1 MNKLLKEKKY
11 VILILFLLVV
21 IPWSLSDYTD
31 QVSPEK
37 ITSDLRFYEINTC
50 KISIN
55 EFLISNPNV
64 LYQDH
69 YKLRFNNYSSIKCFG
84 KITGVDQINHVFYI
98 SVGSNSIINLIL
110 QTTFWLLLISLIK
123 TDNKEIKYTF
133 KLFFSIVCSSLLLT
147 FGVYAEKRFY
157 SQSLYFLDLDKV
169 STFYQIFS
177 YVLFTQFFSF
187 FVFIKRQRNLIYFL
201 PFLFIFLGL
210 FNGFNLY
217 LYTGFFLTF
226 GLYSFLNAKKKQS
239 FLNWTFVFYISF
251 WCYQAI
257 NNYYYLKPDKV
268 RGLTSTMYSFSSVL
282 YWSLLTIFFIYGI
295 FRFFYESAYFFKLE
309 KIRNNLLITS
319 FGLVVLSVLSASMP
333 IFNFLTYYYFGLTKY
348 ATDNQDLFG
357 RNEWAE
363 KIAWRGMFPSAETL
377 GELFAFT
384 LLIFTICFINKIETK
399 VPLYFFSIFSLIGLY
414 VSNNKAAFFSLVV
427 CFLLKIFNTY
437 NISKLTKYS
446 FIFFSF
452 IFFIFL
458 VRFENLLLSLD
469 FAANNMV
476 GTGYAYGFENSR
488 SSAIKFLIDVNN
500 KNNFFNLIFSLIG
513 LVGFYINR
521 SEIWGLFFARHN
533 PSFYEVLLGT
543 GPFNLGKHYGDIKLQ
558 ETRSFLLPHSSLLN
572 IYLYFGLILL
582 SLLIFYLIF
591 NIYKVKKINFDLYL
605 IGIFLILNI
614 IKSDSILYSPSLI
627 MYLVFFLIII
637 RKNNKSYIVDM

>member
-11 VILILFLLVV
+11 IILVLFLLLI
-21 IPWSLSDYTD
+21 IPWSLSNYTD

-69 YKLRFNNYSSIKCFG
+69 YKLRFNNYSSLKCFG
-84 KITGVDQINHVFYI
+84 TITGIDQINHVFYI

-123 TDNKEIKYTF
+123 TDKKEIKYTF
-133 KLFFSIVCSSLLLT
+133 KILISIFCSSLILT
-147 FGVYAEKRFY
+147 FGILAEKRFY
-157 SQSLYFLDLDKV
+157 AQSLYFLDLEKV

-187 FVFIKRQRNLIYFL
+187 FVFLKRQRNLIYFL
-201 PFLFIFLGL
+201 PFTFIFLAL

-226 GLYSFLNAKKKQS
+226 GIYSFLSTRKKQS
-239 FLNWTFVFYISF
+239 FLNWIFIFYISF

-282 YWSLLTIFFIYGI
+282 YWSLLIIFFLYGL
-295 FRFFYESAYFFKLE
+295 FKFFHESAYTFKLE

-319 FGLVVLSVLSASMP
+319 FGLVILSILSASTP

-384 LLIFTICFINKIETK
+384 LLIFIICLINKIETK
-399 VPLYFFSIFSLIGLY
+399 VLLYFFSIFSLIGLY

-427 CFLLKIFNTY
+427 CFLLKVLNTY
-437 NISKLTKYS
+437 NISKVTKYF
-446 FIFFSF
+446 FIIFSF
-452 IFFIFL
+452 IFFLFL

-469 FAANNMV
+469 FATNNMV

-488 SSAIKFLIDVNN
+488 SSAIKFLIDLRD
-500 KNNFFNLIFSLIG
+500 KNNFFNLIFSFIG

-521 SEIWGLFFARHN
+521 SELWGLFFARHN

-558 ETRSFLLPHSSLLN
+558 ETKSFLLPHSSLLN
-572 IYLYFGLILL
+572 IYLYFGLILS
-582 SLLIFYLIF
+582 SLLIFYLVL
-591 NIYKVKKINFDLYL
+591 NIYRVKNINFDLYL
-605 IGIFLILNI
+605 IGIFLMVNI

>member
-11 VILILFLLVV
+11 LILVLFLLVV

-69 YKLRFNNYSSIKCFG
+69 YKLRFNNYSSLKCFG
-84 KITGVDQINHVFYI
+84 RITGIDQINHVFYI

-110 QTTFWLLLISLIK
+110 QTSFWLLLISLIK
-123 TDNKEIKYTF
+123 TDKKDIKYTF
-133 KLFFSIVCSSLLLT
+133 KLFFSIFCSSLLLT
-147 FGVYAEKRFY
+147 FGMLAEKRFY

-187 FVFIKRQRNLIYFL
+187 FVFVKRQRKLIYFI
-201 PFLFIFLGL
+201 PFTFIFLAL

-217 LYTGFFLTF
+217 LYTSFFLTF
-226 GLYSFLNAKKKQS
+226 GLYSFLNTKNKQS
-239 FLNWTFVFYISF
+239 SLNWVFVFYISF

-268 RGLTSTMYSFSSVL
+268 RGLTSTMYSFSSIL
-282 YWSLLTIFFIYGI
+282 YWSLITIFFIYGI
-295 FRFFYESAYFFKLE
+295 YKFFYESAYSFKLE

-319 FGLVVLSVLSASMP
+319 FGLVVLSIFSASMP

-384 LLIFTICFINKIETK
+384 FLIFIICFINNIETK

-414 VSNNKAAFFSLVV
+414 VSNNKAAFFSLIV
-427 CFLLKIFNTY
+427 CFLLKILNTY
-437 NISKLTKYS
+437 NIHKLTKYF
-446 FIFFSF
+446 FILVSF

-458 VRFENLLLSLD
+458 VRLENLLLSLD

-488 SSAIKFLIDVNN
+488 SSAIKFLIDLKDTNS
-500 KNNFFNLIFSLIG
+500 FFYLIFNFIG

-521 SEIWGLFFARHN
+521 SELWGLFFARHN

-543 GPFNLGKHYGDIKLQ
+543 GPFNLGRHYGDIKLQ

-582 SLLIFYLIF
+582 LVLIFYLIF
-591 NIYKVKKINFDLYL
+591 NIYKVKKIDFDLYL
-605 IGIFLILNI
+605 IGIFLMLNI

-627 MYLVFFLIII
+627 MYMVFFLIII
-637 RKNNKSYIVDM
+637 RKNNKSYIVDI

>member
-11 VILILFLLVV
+11 LILVLFLLVV

-69 YKLRFNNYSSIKCFG
+69 YKLRFNNYSSLKCFG
-84 KITGVDQINHVFYI
+84 RITGIDQINHVFYI

-110 QTTFWLLLISLIK
+110 QTSFWLLLISLIK
-123 TDNKEIKYTF
+123 TDKKDIKYTF
-133 KLFFSIVCSSLLLT
+133 KLFFSIFCSSLLLT
-147 FGVYAEKRFY
+147 FGMLAEKRFY

-187 FVFIKRQRNLIYFL
+187 FVFVKRQRKLIYFI
-201 PFLFIFLGL
+201 PFTFIFLAL

-217 LYTGFFLTF
+217 LYTSFFLTF
-226 GLYSFLNAKKKQS
+226 GLYSFLNTKNKQS
-239 FLNWTFVFYISF
+239 SLNWVFVFYISF
-251 WCYQAI
+251 CCYQAI

-268 RGLTSTMYSFSSVL
+268 RGLTSTMYSFSSIL
-282 YWSLLTIFFIYGI
+282 YWSLITIFFIYGI
-295 FRFFYESAYFFKLE
+295 YKFFYESAYSFKLE

-319 FGLVVLSVLSASMP
+319 FGLVVLSIFSASMP

-384 LLIFTICFINKIETK
+384 FLIFIICFINNIETK
-399 VPLYFFSIFSLIGLY
+399 VPLYFFSIFLLIGLY
-414 VSNNKAAFFSLVV
+414 VSNNKAAFFSLIV
-427 CFLLKIFNTY
+427 CFLLKILNTY
-437 NISKLTKYS
+437 NIHKLTKYF
-446 FIFFSF
+446 FILVSF

-458 VRFENLLLSLD
+458 VRLENLLLSLD

-488 SSAIKFLIDVNN
+488 SSAIKFLIDLKDTNS
-500 KNNFFNLIFSLIG
+500 FFYLIFNFIG

-521 SEIWGLFFARHN
+521 SELWGLFFARHN

-543 GPFNLGKHYGDIKLQ
+543 GPFNLGRHYGDIKLQ

-582 SLLIFYLIF
+582 LVLIFYLIF
-591 NIYKVKKINFDLYL
+591 NIYKVKKIDFDLYL
-605 IGIFLILNI
+605 IGIFLMLNI

-627 MYLVFFLIII
+627 MYIVFFLIII
-637 RKNNKSYIVDM
+637 RKNNKSYIVDI

>member
-11 VILILFLLVV
+11 LILVLFLLVV

-69 YKLRFNNYSSIKCFG
+69 YKLRFNNYSSLKCFG
-84 KITGVDQINHVFYI
+84 RITGIDQINHVFYI

-110 QTTFWLLLISLIK
+110 QTSFWLLLISLIK
-123 TDNKEIKYTF
+123 TDKKDIKYTF
-133 KLFFSIVCSSLLLT
+133 KLFFSIFCSSLLLT
-147 FGVYAEKRFY
+147 FGMLAEKRFY

-187 FVFIKRQRNLIYFL
+187 FVFVKRQRKLIYFI
-201 PFLFIFLGL
+201 PFTFIFLAL

-217 LYTGFFLTF
+217 LYTSFFLTF
-226 GLYSFLNAKKKQS
+226 GLYSFLNTKNKQIS
-239 FLNWTFVFYISF
+239 LNWIFVFYISF

-268 RGLTSTMYSFSSVL
+268 RGLTSTMYSFSSIL
-282 YWSLLTIFFIYGI
+282 YWSLITFFFIYGI
-295 FRFFYESAYFFKLE
+295 YKFFYESAYSFKLE

-319 FGLVVLSVLSASMP
+319 FGLVVLSILSASMP

-384 LLIFTICFINKIETK
+384 FLIFIICFINNIETK

-414 VSNNKAAFFSLVV
+414 VSNNKAAFFSLIV
-427 CFLLKIFNTY
+427 CFLLKILNTY
-437 NISKLTKYS
+437 NIHKLTKYF
-446 FIFFSF
+446 FILVSF

-458 VRFENLLLSLD
+458 VRLENLLLSLD

-488 SSAIKFLIDVNN
+488 SSAIKFLIDLKDTNS
-500 KNNFFNLIFSLIG
+500 FFYLIFNFIG

-521 SEIWGLFFARHN
+521 SELWGLFFARHN

-543 GPFNLGKHYGDIKLQ
+543 GPFNLGRHYGDIKLQ

-572 IYLYFGLILL
+572 IYLYFGIILL
-582 SLLIFYLIF
+582 LVLIFYLIF
-591 NIYKVKKINFDLYL
+591 NIYKVKKIDFDLYL
-605 IGIFLILNI
+605 IGIFLMLNI

-627 MYLVFFLIII
+627 MYIVFFLIII
-637 RKNNKSYIVDM
+637 RKNNKSYIVDI

>member
-11 VILILFLLVV
+11 IILVLFLLLV
-21 IPWSLSDYTD
+21 IPWSLSNYTD

-69 YKLRFNNYSSIKCFG
+69 YKLRFNNYSSLKCFG
-84 KITGVDQINHVFYI
+84 TITGIDQINHVFYI

-123 TDNKEIKYTF
+123 TDKKEIKYTL
-133 KLFFSIVCSSLLLT
+133 KILISIFCSSLILT
-147 FGVYAEKRFY
+147 FGILAEKRFY
-157 SQSLYFLDLDKV
+157 AQSLYFLDLEKV

-201 PFLFIFLGL
+201 PFTFIFLAL

-226 GLYSFLNAKKKQS
+226 GIYSFLSTRKKQS
-239 FLNWTFVFYISF
+239 FLNWIFIFYISF

-282 YWSLLTIFFIYGI
+282 YWSLLIIFFLYGL
-295 FRFFYESAYFFKLE
+295 FKFFHESAYTFKLE

-319 FGLVVLSVLSASMP
+319 FGLVILSILSASTP

-384 LLIFTICFINKIETK
+384 LLIFIICFINKIETK
-399 VPLYFFSIFSLIGLY
+399 VLLYFFSIFSLIGLY

-427 CFLLKIFNTY
+427 CFLLKVLNTY
-437 NISKLTKYS
+437 NISKVTKYF
-446 FIFFSF
+446 FIIFSF
-452 IFFIFL
+452 IFFLFL

-469 FAANNMV
+469 FATNNMV

-488 SSAIKFLIDVNN
+488 SSAIKFLIDLRD
-500 KNNFFNLIFSLIG
+500 KNNFFNLIFSFIG

-521 SEIWGLFFARHN
+521 SELWGLFFARHN

-558 ETRSFLLPHSSLLN
+558 ETKSFLLPHSSLLN
-572 IYLYFGLILL
+572 IYLYFGLILS
-582 SLLIFYLIF
+582 SLLIFYLVL
-591 NIYKVKKINFDLYL
+591 NIYRVKNINFDLYL
-605 IGIFLILNI
+605 IGIFLMLNI

>member
-11 VILILFLLVV
+11 LILVLFLLVV

-69 YKLRFNNYSSIKCFG
+69 YKLRFNNYSSLKCFG
-84 KITGVDQINHVFYI
+84 RITGIDQINHVFYI

-110 QTTFWLLLISLIK
+110 QTSFWLLLISLIK
-123 TDNKEIKYTF
+123 TDKKDIKYTF
-133 KLFFSIVCSSLLLT
+133 KLFFSIFCSSLLLT
-147 FGVYAEKRFY
+147 FGMLAEKRFY

-187 FVFIKRQRNLIYFL
+187 FVFVKRQRKLIYFI
-201 PFLFIFLGL
+201 PFTFIFLAL

-217 LYTGFFLTF
+217 LYTSFFLTF
-226 GLYSFLNAKKKQS
+226 GLYSFLNTKNKQS
-239 FLNWTFVFYISF
+239 SLNWVFVFYISF

-257 NNYYYLKPDKV
+257 NNSYYLKPDKV
-268 RGLTSTMYSFSSVL
+268 RGLTSTMYSFSSIL
-282 YWSLLTIFFIYGI
+282 YWSLITIFFIYGI
-295 FRFFYESAYFFKLE
+295 YKFFYESAYSFKLE

-319 FGLVVLSVLSASMP
+319 FGLVVLSIFSASMP

-384 LLIFTICFINKIETK
+384 FLIFIICFINNIETK

-414 VSNNKAAFFSLVV
+414 VSNNKAAFFSIIV
-427 CFLLKIFNTY
+427 CFLLKILNTY
-437 NISKLTKYS
+437 NIHKLTKYF
-446 FIFFSF
+446 FILVSF

-458 VRFENLLLSLD
+458 VRLENLLLSLD

-488 SSAIKFLIDVNN
+488 SSAIKFLIDLKDTNS
-500 KNNFFNLIFSLIG
+500 FFYLIFNFIG
-513 LVGFYINR
+513 LAGFYINR
-521 SEIWGLFFARHN
+521 SELWGLFFARHN

-543 GPFNLGKHYGDIKLQ
+543 GPFNLGRHYGDIKLQ

-582 SLLIFYLIF
+582 LVLIFYLIF
-591 NIYKVKKINFDLYL
+591 NIYKVKKIDFDLYL
-605 IGIFLILNI
+605 IGIFLMLNI

-627 MYLVFFLIII
+627 MYIVFFLIII
-637 RKNNKSYIVDM
+637 RKNNKSYIVDI

>member
-11 VILILFLLVV
+11 LILVLFLLVV

-69 YKLRFNNYSSIKCFG
+69 YKLRFNNYSSLKCFG
-84 KITGVDQINHVFYI
+84 RITGIDQINHVFYI

-110 QTTFWLLLISLIK
+110 QTSFWLLLISLIK
-123 TDNKEIKYTF
+123 TDKKDIKYTF
-133 KLFFSIVCSSLLLT
+133 KLFFSIFCSSLLLT
-147 FGVYAEKRFY
+147 FGMLAEKRFY

-187 FVFIKRQRNLIYFL
+187 FVFVKRQRKLIYFI
-201 PFLFIFLGL
+201 PFTFIFLAL

-217 LYTGFFLTF
+217 LYTSFFLTF
-226 GLYSFLNAKKKQS
+226 GLYSCLNTKNKQS
-239 FLNWTFVFYISF
+239 SLNWVFVFYISF

-268 RGLTSTMYSFSSVL
+268 RGLTSTMYSFSSIL
-282 YWSLLTIFFIYGI
+282 YWSLITIFFIYGI
-295 FRFFYESAYFFKLE
+295 YKFFYESAYSFKLE

-319 FGLVVLSVLSASMP
+319 FGLVVLSIFSASMP

-384 LLIFTICFINKIETK
+384 FLIFIICFINNIETK

-414 VSNNKAAFFSLVV
+414 VSNNKAAFFSLIV
-427 CFLLKIFNTY
+427 CFLLKILNTY
-437 NISKLTKYS
+437 NIHKLTKYF
-446 FIFFSF
+446 FILVSF

-458 VRFENLLLSLD
+458 VRLENLLLSLD

-488 SSAIKFLIDVNN
+488 SSAIKFLIDLKDTNS
-500 KNNFFNLIFSLIG
+500 FFYLIFNFIG

-521 SEIWGLFFARHN
+521 SELWGLFFARHN

-543 GPFNLGKHYGDIKLQ
+543 GPFNLGRHYGDIKLQ

-582 SLLIFYLIF
+582 LVLIFYLIF
-591 NIYKVKKINFDLYL
+591 NIYKVKKIDFDLYL
-605 IGIFLILNI
+605 IGIFLMLNI

-627 MYLVFFLIII
+627 MYIVFFLIII
-637 RKNNKSYIVDM
+637 RKNNKSYIVDI

>member
-11 VILILFLLVV
+11 LILVLFLLVV

-69 YKLRFNNYSSIKCFG
+69 YKLRFNNYSSLKCFG
-84 KITGVDQINHVFYI
+84 RITGIDQINHVFYI

-110 QTTFWLLLISLIK
+110 QTSFWLLLISLIK
-123 TDNKEIKYTF
+123 TDKKDIKYTF
-133 KLFFSIVCSSLLLT
+133 KLFFSIFCSSLLLT
-147 FGVYAEKRFY
+147 FGMLAEKRFY

-187 FVFIKRQRNLIYFL
+187 FVFVKRQRKLIYFI
-201 PFLFIFLGL
+201 PFTFIFLAL

-217 LYTGFFLTF
+217 LYTSFFLTF
-226 GLYSFLNAKKKQS
+226 GLYSFLNTKNKQS
-239 FLNWTFVFYISF
+239 SLNWVFVFYISF

-268 RGLTSTMYSFSSVL
+268 RGLTSTMYSFSSIL
-282 YWSLLTIFFIYGI
+282 YWSLITIFFIYGI
-295 FRFFYESAYFFKLE
+295 YKFFYESAYSFKLE

-319 FGLVVLSVLSASMP
+319 FGLVVLSIFSASMP

-384 LLIFTICFINKIETK
+384 F
-399 VPLYFFSIFSLIGLY
+399 
-414 VSNNKAAFFSLVV
+414 
-427 CFLLKIFNTY
+427 
-437 NISKLTKYS
+437 
-446 FIFFSF
+446 
-452 IFFIFL
+452 
-458 VRFENLLLSLD
+458 
-469 FAANNMV
+469 
-476 GTGYAYGFENSR
+476 
-488 SSAIKFLIDVNN
+488 
-500 KNNFFNLIFSLIG
+500 
-513 LVGFYINR
+513 
-521 SEIWGLFFARHN
+521 
-533 PSFYEVLLGT
+533 
-543 GPFNLGKHYGDIKLQ
+543 
-558 ETRSFLLPHSSLLN
+558 
-572 IYLYFGLILL
+572 
-582 SLLIFYLIF
+582 
-591 NIYKVKKINFDLYL
+591 
-605 IGIFLILNI
+605 
-614 IKSDSILYSPSLI
+614 
-627 MYLVFFLIII
+627 
-637 RKNNKSYIVDM
+637 

>member
-11 VILILFLLVV
+11 LILVLFLLVV

-69 YKLRFNNYSSIKCFG
+69 YKLRFNNYSSLKCFG
-84 KITGVDQINHVFYI
+84 RITGIDQINHVFYI

-110 QTTFWLLLISLIK
+110 QTSFWLLLISLIK
-123 TDNKEIKYTF
+123 TDKKDIKYTF
-133 KLFFSIVCSSLLLT
+133 KLFFSIFCSSLLLT
-147 FGVYAEKRFY
+147 FGMLAEKRFY

-187 FVFIKRQRNLIYFL
+187 FVFVKRQRKLIYFI
-201 PFLFIFLGL
+201 PFTFIFLAL

-217 LYTGFFLTF
+217 LYTSFFLTF
-226 GLYSFLNAKKKQS
+226 GLYSFLNTKNKQS
-239 FLNWTFVFYISF
+239 SLNWVFVFYISF

-268 RGLTSTMYSFSSVL
+268 RGLTSTMYSFSSIL
-282 YWSLLTIFFIYGI
+282 YWSLITIFFIYGI
-295 FRFFYESAYFFKLE
+295 YKFFYESAYSFKLE

-319 FGLVVLSVLSASMP
+319 FGLVVLSIFSASMP

-384 LLIFTICFINKIETK
+384 FLIFIICFINNIETK

-414 VSNNKAAFFSLVV
+414 VSNNKAAFFSLIV
-427 CFLLKIFNTY
+427 CFLLKILNTY
-437 NISKLTKYS
+437 NIHKLTKYY
-446 FIFFSF
+446 FILVSF

-458 VRFENLLLSLD
+458 VRLENLLLSLD

-488 SSAIKFLIDVNN
+488 SSAIKFLIDLKDTNS
-500 KNNFFNLIFSLIG
+500 FFYLIFNFIG

-521 SEIWGLFFARHN
+521 SELWGLFFARHN

-543 GPFNLGKHYGDIKLQ
+543 GPFNLGRHYGDIKLQ

-582 SLLIFYLIF
+582 LVLIFYLIF
-591 NIYKVKKINFDLYL
+591 NIYKVKKIDFDLYL
-605 IGIFLILNI
+605 IGIFLMLNI

-627 MYLVFFLIII
+627 MYIVFFLIII
-637 RKNNKSYIVDM
+637 RKNNKSYIVDI